1 VRNSFNAWT
10 PTGTI
15 LIARNKNK
23 QANIQFVEEEKPD
36 TVYFLFKD
44 EQVGRFSHRPFGN
57 LQMQGHHFL
66 KH

>member
-10 PTGTI
+10 PTETF

-44 EQVGRFSHRPFGN
+44 EQVGRFSHTDLSETCRCRAIIF
-57 LQMQGHHFL
+57 
-66 KH
+66 

>member
-44 EQVGRFSHRPFGN
+44 EQVGRFFSHTDLSETCRCRAIIF
-57 LQMQGHHFL
+57 
-66 KH
+66 

>member
-44 EQVGRFSHRPFGN
+44 EQVGRFSHTDLSETCRCRTIIF
-57 LQMQGHHFL
+57 
-66 KH
+66 